1 MRVRL
6 TKFSGGHS
14 AARFDDAPCGEALRC
29 KTNAAKKAKHR
40 HADDGRHRMERFRHA
55 VSEIVGVLLVRISG

>member
-29 KTNAAKKAKHR
+29 KTNAAKRPHIVMLMT
-40 HADDGRHRMERFRHA
+40 DDTGWNDFGTLSVKLWESF
-55 VSEIVGVLLVRISG
+55 